1 MDKFKAWAASRS
13 LDAAAEYSARGRAYR
28 ELTDARL
35 AEKWAAAFRS
45 TVRQPGRA
53 DFR

>member
-1 MDKFKAWAASRS
+1 VDKFKVWSASRS
-13 LDAAAEYSARGRAYR
+13 LDAAAEYSARGCAYR

-45 TVRQPGRA
+45 TVRQPDRA